1 MSILHIL
8 RHAKSSWDE
17 PAPDDRLRPLAS
29 RGIRNAQRMAGHL
42 EQAGVR
48 PGLVLCSSALRTR
61 QTLELVRP
69 ALGDPGTLIE
79 DGLYAAS
86 AGELLDRLRRL
97 PAAVGSAMLIGH
109 NPGLQELVLLRAM
122 ASPELGVI
130 EVKFPTCALASLD
143 SGAVGWAELDTE
155 SARLTGY
162 TTARS
167 LD

>member
-1 MSILHIL
+1 
-8 RHAKSSWDE
+8 
-17 PAPDDRLRPLAS
+17 
-29 RGIRNAQRMAGHL
+29 MAGHL

-69 ALGDPGTLIE
+69 ALADPGTLIE

-86 AGELLDRLRRL
+86 AGQLLDRLRRL
-97 PAAVGSAMLIGH
+97 PAAIGSAMLIGH
-109 NPGLQELVLLRAM
+109 NPGLQELVLLLAT

-130 EVKFPTCALASLD
+130 EAKFPTCALASLD
-143 SGAVGWAELDTE
+143 SGAVRWADLGPE
-155 SARLTGY
+155 SAQLIGY
-162 TTARS
+162 TTPRS